1 MKKAVLALV
10 FALACAAE
18 EKSALEKMI
27 QPRIAYESAYLGE
40 AKVAHTDGSV
50 EVYKNNLRIN
60 NELLGVSYSN
70 WKFAWNNIAALP
82 FGDGVRPPIEHIHA
96 FALNINM
103 PKKIDEKWF
112 FLASLSLKSTFEK
125 ETEDSYGANI
135 FSFASY
141 RLDEEHSFSMGAF
154 ANYHPTSTLAL
165 PVISYS
171 YREKFKEG
179 WQVILG
185 FPRTHVGYHVNEEV
199 LVRFGLMFS
208 QSLVRLAD
216 SSPIEK
222 SGYAEA
228 KDYSSNLGL
237 TYRLNENLTFAGDLL
252 YTLSREF
259 IIYDAHAKE
268 VQNSTI
274 QNAFGVNLRVVYS
287 LQ

>member
-1 MKKAVLALV
+1 MKKIATILL

-27 QPRIAYESAYLGE
+27 QPRISYESAYLE
-40 AKVAHTDGSV
+40 SSKVAHTQGSV
-50 EVYKNNLRIN
+50 QVYKNNLRIN
-60 NELLGVSYSN
+60 NELFGVSYSN
-70 WKFAWNNIAALP
+70 WKFDWDNVAALP
-82 FGDGVRPPIEHIHA
+82 FGDGVHTPIDQIHS
-96 FALNINM
+96 FALSANM
-103 PKKIDEKWF
+103 PKKINDEWF

-154 ANYHPTSTLAL
+154 ANYRPTSTLAL

-179 WQVILG
+179 WQVVVG
-185 FPRTHVGYHVNEEV
+185 FPRTHVGYHVNEDT

-208 QSLVRLAD
+208 QSLVRLSDA
-216 SSPIEK
+216 SPIEK

-237 TYRLNENLTFAGDLL
+237 TYRLNENFTFAGDLL

-274 QNAFGVNLRVVYS
+274 QNAFGANLRVVYRF
-287 LQ
+287 